1 MPPAIAAWLAETR
14 FGETVGSTNGQTLRG
29 FWRTTR
35 PSPEFA
41 GRFVHDPIRI
51 TSTGDGVLVAD
62 VGMWGAL
69 MKGWVTSFGNQI
81 FLCATDVGSN
91 ITGFIIA
98 NHLGVDRIEV
108 MDGVV
113 MGALRGSG
121 GVPTATPIVLE
132 RVGDLS
138 DDAAADDARFDAM
151 RLDPPL
157 APEGAVPDR
166 VARHLEAAIAPGGLP
181 IISMPSMTSLARA
194 MPPTSA
200 SSGLR
205 VVASKE

>member
-1 MPPAIAAWLAETR
+1 
-14 FGETVGSTNGQTLRG
+14 
-29 FWRTTR
+29 
-35 PSPEFA
+35 
-41 GRFVHDPIRI
+41 
-51 TSTGDGVLVAD
+51 
-62 VGMWGAL
+62 
-69 MKGWVTSFGNQI
+69 
-81 FLCATDVGSN
+81 
-91 ITGFIIA
+91 
-98 NHLGVDRIEV
+98 
-108 MDGVV
+108 

-138 DDAAADDARFDAM
+138 DDAAADDARFAAM